1 MLTSLL
7 AGIALAVSIMTVI
20 ITLQRF
26 DDLNGQLALSERE
39 SRVLQERV
47 SDMKVEL
54 VRRGIPVSDH

>member
-26 DDLNGQLALSERE
+26 DDLNGQLVLSERE